1 MNDSVDG
8 NTMRKCYIMRIIP
21 HCILPNC
28 SQTNKT
34 SSIHK
39 KILYRRLNS
48 LPFTF
53 NLKIM
58 IFFIFFW
65 IANNDNKRIYRTW
78 IHFKEILPQ
87 HLWFSRF
94 YILKIAFFFHLLF
107 FFKRWKTFHRCVA
120 GRKIETLK
128 VYKCSM

>member
-1 MNDSVDG
+1 MRLLLHLYPHIAFGIKIHINVFLTHHAISIMMEKQRKAFFCYSIVCDRSTSQHNNHKANTQQASYGFFLYKLISQKKAKKQTMNDSVDG

-39 KILYRRLNS
+39 KILYR

-53 NLKIM
+53 S
-58 IFFIFFW
+58 
-65 IANNDNKRIYRTW
+65 T
-78 IHFKEILPQ
+78 
-87 HLWFSRF
+87 
-94 YILKIAFFFHLLF
+94 
-107 FFKRWKTFHRCVA
+107 
-120 GRKIETLK
+120 
-128 VYKCSM
+128 